1 MAVSERSPTR
11 LREARLAAKIAING
25 FGRIGRSV
33 ARILTSR
40 ATDLELVAINDLTD
54 AGTLA
59 HLLAFDSVHGAL
71 GVPVAARGSEL
82 LIDGRV
88 IPVHAVKDPAALPWA
103 EHEVDVVLECTGRF
117 RHRAEL
123 EKHLAAGAKRV
134 VLSAP
139 AKDALDAT
147 FCVGINDDSYDP
159 SRHRVV
165 SNASCTTNCLAP
177 MVKVIDDVFGLKKAH
192 MLTVHSYT
200 NDQSMLDQPHKDLRR
215 ARAAGLSMI
224 PTSTG
229 AASAIAE
236 VLPEMRGRLTGAS
249 IRVPTPDV
257 SITCLTAHIAK
268 SASAE
273 AVNDAFRAAAQ
284 AGKLARVLAVEDR
297 PLVSVDYVGNPYSCI
312 LDTELTSVIGGDLVQ
327 IEAWYDNEWG
337 FSNRMVDLATMLA
350 NAKGG

>member
-1 MAVSERSPTR
+1 MA
-11 LREARLAAKIAING
+11 ARIAING
-25 FGRIGRSV
+25 FGRIGRAV
-33 ARILTSR
+33 ARILASR
-40 ATDLELVAINDLTD
+40 TTDLELVAVNDLTD

-59 HLLAFDSVHGAL
+59 HLLAFDSVHGTFGA
-71 GVPVAARGSEL
+71 PVAADGSDL
-82 LIDGRV
+82 LVDGRR

-103 EHEVDVVLECTGRF
+103 ELGIDVVLECTGRF
-117 RHRAEL
+117 RQRAEV
-123 EKHLAAGAKRV
+123 EKHLQAGAKRV

-147 FCVGINDDSYDP
+147 FCMGINDHLYDP
-159 SRHRVV
+159 ARHRVV

-177 MVKVIDDVFGLKKAH
+177 MVKVLDDAFGLRKAH

-215 ARAAGLSMI
+215 ARAAGVSMI
-224 PTSTG
+224 PTTTG
-229 AASAIAE
+229 AAKAIGE

-257 SITCLTAHIAK
+257 SITCLTAHVEK

-273 AVNDAFRAAAQ
+273 AVNDAFRAAA
-284 AGKLARVLAVEDR
+284 ATGPMASVLSVEDR
-297 PLVSVDYVGNPYSCI
+297 PLVSIDYVGNPHSCI
-312 LDTELTSVIGGDLVQ
+312 LDAELTSVVGGDLVQ
-327 IEAWYDNEWG
+327 IEAGYDNEWG
-337 FSNRMVDLATMLA
+337 FANRMVDLATMLE